1 MSIRVIALAAL
12 ATTAACSSLRPVREP
27 ARYIAENNPPIVRVI
42 EKQNG
47 LVMTIAEPRV
57 SGDSLVGRRAADNRP
72 VAVPLDQVYT
82 LSARRLSG
90 GRTALL
96 ILGVLTVT
104 GLTSYAMLANGADN
118 NWECD
123 YSSPAIGEEYSV
135 PICEHRF

>member
-12 ATTAACSSLRPVREP
+12 AATAACSSLRPVREP

-47 LVMTIAEPRV
+47 LIMTIAEPRV
-57 SGDSLVGRRAADNRP
+57 RGDSLVGRRAADNRP